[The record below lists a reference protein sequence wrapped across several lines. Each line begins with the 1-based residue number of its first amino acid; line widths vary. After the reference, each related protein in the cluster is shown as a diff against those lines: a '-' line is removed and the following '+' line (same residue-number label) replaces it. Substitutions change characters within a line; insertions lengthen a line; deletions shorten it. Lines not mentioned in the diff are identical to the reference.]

1 MKAFVVT
8 AISRV
13 RHTQTCRVRV
23 SAHADHAFGGADFR
37 QDVPSSGEE
46 PRRWFHAR
54 QMRAFKSSRTE
65 LA

>member
-8 AISRV
+8 AISMV

-23 SAHADHAFGGADFR
+23 GAHADHAFGRADFR

-54 QMRAFKSSRTE
+54 QMRAFKGSRTE